1 MDVLL
6 GDMMA
11 VLVVSG
17 LVPVDTSG
25 GTVISS
31 VAELMC
37 QDVLVSRGSRARDDA
52 DCISVSVVPE
62 RPGICVEARVS
73 PLREEVSTGDIPVAG
88 SEPFGAKEWDSHV
101 ELRDPV

>member
-31 VAELMC
+31 VAELM
-37 QDVLVSRGSRARDDA
+37 
-52 DCISVSVVPE
+52 
-62 RPGICVEARVS
+62 
-73 PLREEVSTGDIPVAG
+73 
-88 SEPFGAKEWDSHV
+88 
-101 ELRDPV
+101 